1 MVIEKISKTR
11 IAKLYDRMALLI
23 VTRVLQ
29 SVPLL
34 FLQFVAIITNILSNA
49 LRKFYELLQQ

>member
-11 IAKLYDRMALLI
+11 IAKLRYRMALLI

-34 FLQFVAIITNILSNA
+34 FLQFIAIITNILSNA